1 LDGDGREH
9 AVGTEAGLV
18 IEQRWSHIIPVTFV
32 MYTIAFVDRTNVS
45 LALPSMSRDLHM
57 DPAQAGAASGI
68 FFLGY
73 ILLQIPAG
81 YLASHWSPKKL
92 IAVMLILW
100 GACSAAT
107 GFVHSWHQFAIAR
120 FLLGLAEGGVW
131 PATLVLISRWFPR
144 IERARANAY
153 WMLCLPAAV
162 VLSSPISGW
171 ILGRWDWR
179 VLLVSEGILP
189 ILWLIIWLARIN
201 DYPSQAG
208 WISPDEREHLERT
221 LRLEADGAVLA
232 AGGSFLSCLLSKH
245 VLVMMVV
252 SFLISAGTYGY
263 LFWLPSVLESSSL
276 LPENSARHFTIGIL
290 NAIPYI
296 FAAIGMILISRHSDR
311 HHERAKHVAAC
322 LGWAGICLIAGALV
336 GSRSP
341 ASAFGLLCLVGVGSF
356 GLLGPFWS
364 IPTEVL
370 PPAVAGSAFGLIQ
383 LSNLGG
389 IVGPTLIGYLNKRT
403 GNFRDA
409 FIFLGFGWLAGALLS
424 LLLRAPR
431 AR

>member
-1 LDGDGREH
+1 M
-9 AVGTEAGLV
+9 

-73 ILLQIPAG
+73 VLLQIPAG

-92 IAVMLILW
+92 ISIMLVLW

-107 GFVHSWHQFAIAR
+107 GFVHTWHQFALAR

-153 WMLCLPAAV
+153 WMLCLPTAV
-162 VLSSPISGW
+162 VVSSPISGW

-179 VLLVSEGILP
+179 VLLISEGIVP
-189 ILWLIIWLARIN
+189 ILWLVIWLARID
-201 DYPSQAG
+201 DYPSQAR
-208 WISPDEREHLERT
+208 WITSDERNYLERT
-221 LRLEADGAVLA
+221 LRLEASDA
-232 AGGSFLSCLLSKH
+232 AIAARGSFFSTLVSKH

-263 LFWLPSVLESSSL
+263 LFWLPSVLDSSSL
-276 LPENSARHFTIGIL
+276 LPASSGRHFTIGIL
-290 NAIPYI
+290 NAIPYV
-296 FAAIGMILISRHSDR
+296 FAAIGMVLISRHSDS
-311 HHERAKHVAAC
+311 HHERAWHVAAC
-322 LGWAGICLIAGALV
+322 LGWAGICLIAGALI

-341 ASAFGLLCLVGVGSF
+341 ASAFVMLCLVSVGSF

-403 GNFRDA
+403 GSFTGA
-409 FIFLGFGWLAGALLS
+409 FIVLGIGWLVGALLS

-431 AR
+431 SR